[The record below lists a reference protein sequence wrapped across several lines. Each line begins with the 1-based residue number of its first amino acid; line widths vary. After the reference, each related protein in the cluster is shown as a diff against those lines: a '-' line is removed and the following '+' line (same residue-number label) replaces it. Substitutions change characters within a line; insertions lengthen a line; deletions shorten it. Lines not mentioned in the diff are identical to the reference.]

1 MPRWR
6 FKPKAPTA
14 TAGAL
19 GLWASSPV
27 NIVLSIVADWASA
40 TMGIHP
46 SQ

>member
-19 GLWASSPV
+19 GLWASSPT
-27 NIVLSIVADWASA
+27 NIVFAIVAD
-40 TMGIHP
+40 
-46 SQ
+46 